1 MTNHMYILNLETL
14 VWQQHICSP
23 DSEKPPTPRYFHTAT
38 AYRHFIIYF
47 GGMKINN
54 NNNKSSSTITTNVL
68 SDLYLFNTHDL
79 TWIKKKCIPNLFTPK
94 PRYAHV
100 AMLLKTK
107 DQLLILGG
115 QDENNDTVLE
125 FNILNLLT
133 FDWIQG
139 GTLHSPSG
147 IYRTVPFEPS
157 LSHLNFQQHNIHNAT
172 SPSSS
177 SPSSPSSSSSSS
189 SSHSPWNKKDIY
201 LFSNYN
207 FTSKTKREL
216 QSFDPSQ
223 PTNPHHDHMK
233 DLSHLL
239 FDGINHNL
247 QQLQHEFQPS
257 ELLPPGLR
265 FPQGEVIGQYLL
277 ISGTHV
283 GGTET
288 ASIPSIQLWAF
299 HLLNHTWTK
308 IETGTK
314 LTTGSWNRGILY
326 ENQWYYFG
334 NQEREL
340 VMDYN
345 QRQMN
350 FNDIAVVQLE
360 AFGVYQSPLITCDNL
375 GCELGL
381 SMLNEPNMADVY
393 VITSDQQCIA
403 ANSHILCLRWPLA
416 VKLFS
421 NYEKVLLQQ
430 HDSSPSQHQNKK
442 SIKDKFALSSS
453 SSSSVTTTKYQ
464 RGIHKSLLF
473 PENYSVAL
481 AFLQYIYTDHLITAQ
496 QLQPTILSRLLVLAD
511 MYDIAR
517 LKRLALHALH
527 QTLTVS
533 TASLVYEA
541 ATLTNQAPLQIRALR
556 VMINAKKVL
565 DKQPSHH
572 AHHSITQPINI
583 QSNKIKQLPTSS
595 KSIPPPPSPA
605 PTYHLP
611 NIPSS
616 SLPNTPYLLQDQD
629 HFITSTFSPTSPPPP
644 SQQYYNQQQRF
655 SVATSSTTGTKI
667 IKSPRSFSS
676 SSSSSSSID
685 ESYAP
690 RTPHGSFSKEKEKE
704 SGGKFNWRRLQQTT
718 VALAKPKP
726 LRTTAAGHQP
736 FSDL

>member
-1 MTNHMYILNLETL
+1 
-14 VWQQHICSP
+14 
-23 DSEKPPTPRYFHTAT
+23 
-38 AYRHFIIYF
+38 
-47 GGMKINN
+47 
-54 NNNKSSSTITTNVL
+54 
-68 SDLYLFNTHDL
+68 
-79 TWIKKKCIPNLFTPK
+79 
-94 PRYAHV
+94 
-100 AMLLKTK
+100 MLLKTK
-107 DQLLILGG
+107 DQLLVLGG
-115 QDENNDTVLE
+115 QDESNDTVLE

-139 GTLHSPSG
+139 GVLHSPCG

-157 LSHLNFQQHNIHNAT
+157 LSHLNYQQHNNHHASTAT
-172 SPSSS
+172 SS
-177 SPSSPSSSSSSS
+177 SPPQ
-189 SSHSPWNKKDIY
+189 SPWNKKDIY

-223 PTNPHHDHMK
+223 PTNSHHDHMK

-239 FDGINHNL
+239 FEGVNQNI
-247 QQLQHEFQPS
+247 QQQQQQQHEFQLS

-288 ASIPSIQLWAF
+288 SSIPSTQLWAF

-308 IETGTK
+308 IEMGTK

-340 VMDYN
+340 AMDYN
-345 QRQMN
+345 QRRMN

-360 AFGVYQSPLITCDNL
+360 AFGIYQSPLITCDNL

-421 NYEKVLLQQ
+421 NYEKLLLQQ
-430 HDSSPSQHQNKK
+430 NDPSPSQQRNKK
-442 SIKDKFALSSS
+442 SMKDKFSSS
-453 SSSSVTTTKYQ
+453 ATATTKYQ

-517 LKRLALHALH
+517 LKRLALHGLH
-527 QTLTVS
+527 QILTMT
-533 TASLVYEA
+533 TASLVYET

-556 VMINAKKVL
+556 VMINAKRVL
-565 DKQPSHH
+565 DKQPSHYSH
-572 AHHSITQPINI
+572 CSTVQPINI
-583 QSNKIKQLPTSS
+583 QPNNTRQLPPSS

-629 HFITSTFSPTSPPPP
+629 YFITSTFSPTSPLSP
-644 SQQYYNQQQRF
+644 SQQYYNPQQRF
-655 SVATSSTTGTKI
+655 SIATSSTTGTKI

-690 RTPHGSFSKEKEKE
+690 RTPHGSFSKEKEKDN
-704 SGGKFNWRRLQQTT
+704 GGKFNWRRLQQTT